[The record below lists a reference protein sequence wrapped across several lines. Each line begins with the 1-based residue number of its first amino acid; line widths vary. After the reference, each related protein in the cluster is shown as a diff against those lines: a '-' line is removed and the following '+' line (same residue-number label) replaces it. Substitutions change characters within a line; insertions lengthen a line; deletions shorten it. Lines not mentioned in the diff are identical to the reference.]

1 MCQRLPHNGSDS
13 ANGKPSRQKRKNK
26 HSMQATRQNVQLYSL
41 AYSDVKTYLFA
52 AAFIIGNIA
61 LPQLCHLIPQGG
73 FRFLPIYFFTLIA
86 AYKYGWR
93 VGLLTALASPIL
105 NSLLFGMPAAS
116 VLPSILIKSTLLVAG
131 ASFAASRFHKA
142 SLGLLVAV
150 VAFYQ
155 VLGTLAE
162 WAICGSFYAAIQD
175 FRIGLPGMLLQIVGG
190 WLIINRLIR
199 K

>member
-1 MCQRLPHNGSDS
+1 
-13 ANGKPSRQKRKNK
+13 
-26 HSMQATRQNVQLYSL
+26 MQATRQNVQLYSL

-116 VLPSILIKSTLLVAG
+116 VLPSRISGSACRECCCKS
-131 ASFAASRFHKA
+131 
-142 SLGLLVAV
+142 
-150 VAFYQ
+150 
-155 VLGTLAE
+155 
-162 WAICGSFYAAIQD
+162 
-175 FRIGLPGMLLQIVGG
+175 
-190 WLIINRLIR
+190 
-199 K
+199 

>member
-1 MCQRLPHNGSDS
+1 
-13 ANGKPSRQKRKNK
+13 
-26 HSMQATRQNVQLYSL
+26 MQVTKQNIRLYSL
-41 AYSDVKTYLFA
+41 DYSNAKTYIFA

-61 LPQLCHLIPQGG
+61 LPQLCHLVPQGG

-93 VGLLTALASPIL
+93 VGLLTALASPAL

-116 VLPSILIKSTLLVAG
+116 ALPSILIKSTLIVAG

-142 SLGLLVAV
+142 SLGLLAAV

-155 VLGTLAE
+155 VLGTMAE
-162 WAICGSFYAAIQD
+162 WALCGSFHTAIQD
-175 FRIGLPGMLLQIVGG
+175 FRIGLPGMMLQVFGG
-190 WLIINRLIR
+190 WLVINLLNR